1 LDETSSLLRRLPPW
15 QYESSRRGAAV
26 PMPFVA
32 AGLPCAWRQPMR
44 NAAQPAS
51 LGQLRI
57 GHLSA
62 NREQLDEI
70 RSVVAGARRVAGL
83 VRRICPAP
91 AAAFIAA

>member
-1 LDETSSLLRRLPPW
+1 
-15 QYESSRRGAAV
+15 
-26 PMPFVA
+26 
-32 AGLPCAWRQPMR
+32 MR